1 MAPVFRIVNR
11 LLHGAQQHGLQHFR
25 VRTIA
30 DGFQQLGVIAWLR
43 LITARQLQ
51 TEFSQHGAE
60 RGYGLRG
67 WLVVNTEQRRLF
79 GFLNETC
86 RRDVRQ
92 DHTLFN
98 QLVRIVTLSLFD
110 TLDTTL
116 SVKDK
121 LRLFTL
127 KRDPTALFARL
138 IQRFV
143 EVVQLFDVFDQRR
156 VLFAKILIALQHMP
170 DLGIGQARMRT
181 HHRFV
186 ELIARQTSLAGDG
199 HFADHTQ
206 AVHLR
211 VEGTQAVGEHF
222 WQHRYNLRREVD
234 RRTAAARFV
243 IQRRVRTHVIAHIR
257 DSHPQTPAATAFFLA
272 IYGIIEVTGV
282 FTINGDQRQIA
293 QIHAACFGLFRHFFT
308 QVFNLIFNRFRPDIR
323 NFMGT
328 QRHIDGHA
336 GAHVIAQ
343 HFDDFTHRFGAT
355 GWALGEFHHHH
366 KAHACAHHLFRR
378 DENVEA
384 QTAVV
389 RHHKAYARIGKV
401 TAYNLAGFRHQHADH
416 ARFAAA
422 FTVCTQRLRQDLVAV
437 NTHLHLFG

>member
-1 MAPVFRIVNR
+1 M
-11 LLHGAQQHGLQHFR
+11 
-25 VRTIA
+25 
-30 DGFQQLGVIAWLR
+30 
-43 LITARQLQ
+43 
-51 TEFSQHGAE
+51 
-60 RGYGLRG
+60 
-67 WLVVNTEQRRLF
+67 
-79 GFLNETC
+79 
-86 RRDVRQ
+86 
-92 DHTLFN
+92 
-98 QLVRIVTLSLFD
+98 
-110 TLDTTL
+110 
-116 SVKDK
+116 
-121 LRLFTL
+121 
-127 KRDPTALFARL
+127 
-138 IQRFV
+138 
-143 EVVQLFDVFDQRR
+143 QLFDVFDQRR
-156 VLFAKILIALQHMP
+156 VLFAQILIALQYMP
-170 DLGIGQARMRT
+170 DLGIGQARMGT
-181 HHRFV
+181 HHCFV

-234 RRTAAARFV
+234 RCTAAARFV
-243 IQRRVRTHVIAHIR
+243 IQRRVRTHVIAHVCN
-257 DSHPQTPAATAFFLA
+257 SHPQTPAATAFFLA

-308 QVFNLIFNRFRPDIR
+308 QVFDLVFNRFRPDVR
-323 NFMGT
+323 NFMGA

-343 HFDDFTHRFGAT
+343 HFNDFTHRFCAT
-355 GWALGEFHHHH
+355 SWALGEFNHHH
-366 KAHACAHHLFRR
+366 KAHACAHYLFRR

-401 TAYNLAGFRHQHADH
+401 TANDLAGFRHQHADH